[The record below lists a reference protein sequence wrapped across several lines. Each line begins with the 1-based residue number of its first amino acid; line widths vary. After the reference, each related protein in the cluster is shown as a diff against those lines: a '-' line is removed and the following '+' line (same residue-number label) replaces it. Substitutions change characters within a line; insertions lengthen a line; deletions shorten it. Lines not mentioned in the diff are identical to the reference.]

1 MRTDTAC
8 SIDDAIGDSIWI
20 RVQLTGRLD
29 GCIPPSTGGVE
40 GHRTPSHRLP
50 APAPIV
56 FTAEQPYQ
64 MLWSP
69 SWRAGSDA
77 MLPVDVILPPATSLP
92 LYLVGFTIQ
101 HPLAAS
107 LDRPIL
113 LAIQTRRVK
122 IPASQHRTR
131 IPRSPQQSPPGLT
144 DNRQVLTLT
153 TVQTSVRESHQRG
166 GSRPNQPRVQRN
178 EYIIQSFLA
187 AQGRNRHHID

>member
-1 MRTDTAC
+1 MFHRRRYRGFHLDTSSADWP
-8 SIDDAIGDSIWI
+8 SGWLHPPIHGGSRGASHT
-20 RVQLTGRLD
+20 LAP
-29 GCIPPSTGGVE
+29 PPS
-40 GHRTPSHRLP
+40 PCSHRLHSGAALP
-50 APAPIV
+50 DALEPV
-56 FTAEQPYQ
+56 
-64 MLWSP
+64 L
-69 SWRAGSDA
+69 AGRLRRHA
-77 MLPVDVILPPATSLP
+77 ARRCILPPATSLP

-178 EYIIQSFLA
+178 AYIIQSFLA